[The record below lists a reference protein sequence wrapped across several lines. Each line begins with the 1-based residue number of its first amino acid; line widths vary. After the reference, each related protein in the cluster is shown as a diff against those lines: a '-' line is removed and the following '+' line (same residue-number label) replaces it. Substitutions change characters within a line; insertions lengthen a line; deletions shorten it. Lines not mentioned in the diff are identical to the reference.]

1 MSTFRE
7 KYGRY
12 SLYVLIAG
20 LGVTIFVEI
29 LPFLSG
35 LLGAVTIYVLLRRQ
49 LWLLTERRG
58 WRPSLAATTLLAEAV
73 ICFLIPITLIG
84 WMVAVKIQSVVVDPR
99 SILVPIKHLVGLIEE
114 RTGYELWSEANVR
127 WLLGYIPRVGQW
139 VVVGA
144 ADFAINLVVL
154 LFVLYFMLIGGRR
167 MEAYCSEL
175 MPFDRRVSRNV
186 IHEIHLIVRSNAIG
200 IPLLA
205 VIQGIV
211 AYVGYLIFG
220 APSPLFWGVL
230 TCFATVIPIVG
241 TALVW
246 IPLAAYMALT
256 GSWAPA
262 IGLVLYGML
271 VVTHVD
277 NVVRFL
283 MQKRMAHTHPLVTIF
298 GVIIGLSLFGF
309 MGVIFG
315 PLLLAMFLYFVHL
328 FKCRY
333 LERHCDC
340 Q

>member
-20 LGVTIFVEI
+20 LGVTIFVEL
-29 LPFLSG
+29 LPFLGG

-49 LWLLTERRG
+49 LWLLTERRR
-58 WRPSLAATTLLAEAV
+58 WRPSLAATALLGEAV

-84 WMVAVKIQSVVVDPR
+84 WMVAVKVQSVVVDPR
-99 SILVPIKHLVGLIEE
+99 SILVPVKHLVGLVEE

-127 WLLGYIPRVGQW
+127 WLVGYIPRVGQW

-175 MPFDRRVSRNV
+175 MPFDRRISRNV

-246 IPLAAYMALT
+246 IPLAVYLALT
-256 GSWAPA
+256 GSWASA
-262 IGLVLYGML
+262 IGLTLYGTL

-315 PLLLAMFLYFVHL
+315 PLLLAMFLYFVNL

-333 LERHCDC
+333 LERHGDC
-340 Q
+340 R

>member
-1 MSTFRE
+1 MSSFRE

-29 LPFLSG
+29 LPFLGG
-35 LLGAVTIYVLLRRQ
+35 LLGAVTIYILLRHQ
-49 LWLLTERRG
+49 LWQLTEHRH
-58 WRPSLAATTLLAEAV
+58 WRPSLAATVLLAEAV
-73 ICFLIPITLIG
+73 ICFLIPISLIG
-84 WMVAVKIQSVVVDPR
+84 WMVAVKVQSVVVDPR
-99 SILVPIKHLVGLIEE
+99 SILVPVKHLVELVEA
-114 RTGYELWSEANVR
+114 RTGYELWSETNVR

-175 MPFDRRVSRNV
+175 MPFDPRISRNV

-211 AYVGYLIFG
+211 AYVGYLVFG

-246 IPLAAYMALT
+246 IPLALFMALT

-262 IGLVLYGML
+262 IGLTLYGTL

-283 MQKRMAHTHPLVTIF
+283 MQRRMAHTHPLVTIF

-315 PLLLAMFLYFVHL
+315 PLLLAMFLYFVNL

-333 LERHCDC
+333 LERNRIC

>member
-12 SLYVLIAG
+12 SLFVLIAG

-29 LPFLSG
+29 LPFVGG

-49 LWLLTERRG
+49 LWLLTERRR
-58 WRPSLAATTLLAEAV
+58 WRPSLAATLLLGEAV

-84 WMVAVKIQSVVVDPR
+84 WMVAVKVQSVVVDPR
-99 SILVPIKHLVGLIEE
+99 SILVPVKHLVGLVEE

-154 LFVLYFMLIGGRR
+154 LFVLYFMLIGGRS

-175 MPFDRRVSRNV
+175 MPFDRRISRSV

-205 VIQGIV
+205 LIQGIV
-211 AYVGYLIFG
+211 AYVGYLVFG

-246 IPLAAYMALT
+246 IPLAGYMALT

-262 IGLVLYGML
+262 VGLVLYGTL

-309 MGVIFG
+309 IGVIFG
-315 PLLLAMFLYFVHL
+315 PLLLAMFLYFVNL

-333 LERHCDC
+333 LEQNRIC